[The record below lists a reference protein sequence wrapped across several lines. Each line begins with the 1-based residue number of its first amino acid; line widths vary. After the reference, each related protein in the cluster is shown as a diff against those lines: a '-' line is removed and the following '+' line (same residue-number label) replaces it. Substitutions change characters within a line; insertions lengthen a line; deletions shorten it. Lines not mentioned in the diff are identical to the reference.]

1 MSEKKNTNQEL
12 AQTFALSNQ
21 PEAAKAWAQMFVK
34 GEQKK
39 GKR

>member
-1 MSEKKNTNQEL
+1 MGEKKNTNQEL
-12 AQTFALSNQ
+12 AQTFALGDQ
-21 PEAAKAWAQMFVK
+21 TKAAAAWTQMFVK